1 MEVVQLDEADCRL
14 LAARFEQH
22 GNSHRRMAGALREAG
37 ALDLLERLRA
47 LRGLERRFAIDL
59 GSLCH
64 RFQHRDA
71 AGTHPIERSVL
82 AYVATERTGPDGRR
96 GLLVMVDRVRSV
108 RALIEQG
115 RLVHDPD

>member
-1 MEVVQLDEADCRL
+1 MEVLQLDEMDCRL

-22 GNSHRRMAGALREAG
+22 GNSHRRMAFALREAG
-37 ALDLLERLRA
+37 AVDLLERLRA
-47 LRGLERRFAIDL
+47 LRGLERRFSIDL

-64 RFQHRDA
+64 RFQNREA
-71 AGTHPIERSVL
+71 EGTHPIERRVL
-82 AYVATERTGPDGRR
+82 EYVAAERIGPDGRR
-96 GLLVMVDRVRSV
+96 GLLVMVDRVRTV